1 RRYFNI
7 DAESVVVAVL
17 MGLAREGKIDI
28 SVAQEAAE
36 KYRLDD
42 PTAV

>member
-1 RRYFNI
+1 
-7 DAESVVVAVL
+7 

-28 SVAQEAAE
+28 SVAQQAAE
-36 KYRLDD
+36 KYQLDD